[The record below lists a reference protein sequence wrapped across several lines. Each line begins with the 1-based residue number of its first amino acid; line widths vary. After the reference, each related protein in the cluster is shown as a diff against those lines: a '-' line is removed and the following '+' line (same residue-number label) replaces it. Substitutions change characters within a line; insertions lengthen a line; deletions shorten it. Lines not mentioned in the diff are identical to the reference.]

1 MLFCLC
7 EIKGGIA
14 MNSHYP
20 DEQEKHKFSPTQTL
34 RLPYGPEP
42 LQFGNLYLPNTPGP
56 HPIAILIHGGYWRA
70 RYGLELMIGLAEDLA
85 TRGYAA
91 WNIEYRRV
99 GNPGGGWPG
108 TLLDVA
114 FAADYLR
121 ILAPTYSLNLQRVVP
136 IGHSAGGHLALWL
149 AARPRIPFVAH
160 NSPLAG
166 SQVSPSSNYN
176 EETATPTPLA
186 LTGVISLAGVVDL
199 ELAWRLNLSNGAIID
214 LLGGGFNDVPERY
227 AAASPTALLPLG
239 VPQVLIHGTSDASVP
254 LQVSQA
260 YTKAAKSPN
269 DPVTYIELEGVD
281 HFEVID
287 PNSSAWAI
295 TIEALQKLV
304 GQGKEQMNMEEKISN
319 NT

>member
-1 MLFCLC
+1 
-7 EIKGGIA
+7 
-14 MNSHYP
+14 MNSLNP
-20 DEQEKHKFSPTQTL
+20 GEREKHKFSSTQPL

-42 LQFGNLYLPNTPGP
+42 LQFGDLYLPNTPGP
-56 HPIAILIHGGYWRA
+56 HPIVILIHGGYWRA
-70 RYGLELMIGLAEDLA
+70 RYGLDLMIGLAEDLA

-114 FAADYLR
+114 FATDYLR

-149 AARPRIPFVAH
+149 AARPRIPLVAH

-166 SQVSPSSNYN
+166 SQVSPLSSYS

-186 LTGVISLAGVVDL
+186 LTGAISLAGVVDL
-199 ELAWRLNLSNGAIID
+199 ELAWRLNLSNGAVVD

-239 VPQVLIHGTSDASVP
+239 VPQVLIHGTDDASVP

-260 YTKAAKSPN
+260 YTKAAKAVN

-281 HFEVID
+281 HFDVID
-287 PNSSAWAI
+287 PNSNAWAI
-295 TIEALQKLV
+295 TIEALQKFV
-304 GQGKEQMNMEEKISN
+304 GQE
-319 NT
+319 